1 MRRRNITLAAGLA
14 LLAGNVRADRA
25 DPIAQADVISA
36 IGVARVADE
45 VGDRQLASWLGA
57 AARRDLTAVAVRAT
71 PFAYAPELLVP
82 ELARLLCGRDPVLA
96 PESAYAL
103 GAIAEQLTP
112 DRVALR
118 EAALDDFAAARKALE
133 CVREQEAPVRADLVK
148 AAQLLDAA
156 LAQLAP

>member
-1 MRRRNITLAAGLA
+1 MRRRNITLAGGLA
-14 LLAGNVRADRA
+14 LLAGSVRADPA
-25 DPIAQADVISA
+25 DPIAQADVIST
-36 IGVARVADE
+36 IGIARVADE
-45 VGDRQLASWLGA
+45 VGDQRLIEWLGA

-71 PFAYAPELLVP
+71 PFAHAPEQLVP

-103 GAIAEQLTP
+103 IAIAEQITP
-112 DRVALR
+112 AQVELR
-118 EAALDDFAAARKALE
+118 EGAIADFAAARKALE